1 MTEPL
6 QQTGRANPANRGV
19 RFEATV
25 HPGDRARDL
34 AGVADLD
41 LDRVPDP
48 EGRLRVLVTAPDCV
62 RLLQHG
68 YEVHLVRALPVRP
81 LDPELIDDDESVTRW
96 LEDRVQGIERREER

>member
-1 MTEPL
+1 MTEPS
-6 QQTGRANPANRGV
+6 QGPDRVNPDDRGT

-25 HPGDRARDL
+25 HPGASAQDL

-48 EGRLRVLVTAPDCV
+48 EFGLRVLVTAWDCV
-62 RLLQHG
+62 RLLERG

-81 LDPELIDDDESVTRW
+81 LDPELVEDDESVTRW
-96 LEDRVQGIERREER
+96 LEDRVQGIERGEGS